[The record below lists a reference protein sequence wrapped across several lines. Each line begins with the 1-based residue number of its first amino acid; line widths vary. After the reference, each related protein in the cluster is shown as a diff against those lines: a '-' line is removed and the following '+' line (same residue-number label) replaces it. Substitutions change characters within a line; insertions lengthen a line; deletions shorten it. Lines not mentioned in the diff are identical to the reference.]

1 MLKRVMTGA
10 CLSLVLA
17 TAALASTITI
27 AHVETDPGAR
37 ALWDR
42 IGQDYTALHPDVT
55 VTFQYIENEAYKA
68 KLPTMLQ
75 SRDRPSLIYSWAGGV
90 MRAQAQA
97 NYLRAIPAADR
108 GWMSTLIPA
117 ATQAY
122 DVHGTIYGAPVL
134 MSEVAFFYNKTLF
147 AKAGVKAEDIRSWD
161 DFLGAVKTLKA
172 AGITPILVGAG
183 EKWPLHFYWSYL
195 ALRIGG
201 PDLLKQAEAGQNGGF
216 SAQPFVDAGRRLQDL
231 VKLDPFQPG
240 YQGTLALQAAG
251 LFGDGRGAM
260 QLMGNWLTS
269 TQKSNAAD
277 GKGLAADEVGIFA
290 FPVVAGGKGAVGDT
304 LGGVNGFLVTRDAP
318 KETEDFL
325 RFFSQAKYQQE
336 AARIGGYIPAVAG
349 TADAIVDPATKAV
362 AADLAASR
370 HIQIFFDQDLGPSV
384 GRVVNDVSV
393 SIAAGR
399 MTPEEGAKAVQQA
412 WDEQ

>member
-1 MLKRVMTGA
+1 MLKRVTLGA
-10 CLSLVLA
+10 CLWLVVA
-17 TAALASTITI
+17 GSAAASTITV

-42 IGQDYTALHPDVT
+42 IGRDYTALHPEVT
-55 VTFQYIENEAYKA
+55 VVFQYYENEAYKA

-75 SRDRPSLIYSWAGGV
+75 SHDRPSLIYSWAGGV
-90 MRAQAQA
+90 MRAQAEA
-97 NYLRAIPAADR
+97 KFLRAMPKADQA
-108 GWMSTLIPA
+108 WMRTLVPA

-122 DVHGTIYGAPVL
+122 DASGTVYGAPVL
-134 MSEVAFFYNKTLF
+134 MSEVAFFYNKALF
-147 AKAGVKAEDIRSWD
+147 AKAGLRAEDIRSWD
-161 DFLGAVKTLKA
+161 DFLSAVKTLKA

-201 PDLLKQAEAGQNGGF
+201 PDLLERAEAGRDGGF
-216 SAQPFVDAGRRLQDL
+216 TGRPFVEAGRRLQEL
-231 VKLDPFQPG
+231 VGLAPFQPG
-240 YQGTLALQAAG
+240 YQGTMALQAAG

-269 TQKSNAAD
+269 TQRNNAAD
-277 GKGLAADEVGIFA
+277 GKGLASDEIGVFA
-290 FPVVAGGKGAVGDT
+290 FPVVAGGKGASGDT
-304 LGGVNGFLVTRDAP
+304 LGGVNGFLVTTDAP

-325 RFFSQAKYQQE
+325 SFFSQAKYQRE
-336 AARIGGYIPAVAG
+336 AASMGAYIPAVAG
-349 TADAIVDPATKAV
+349 TADAIVDPVTKVV

-393 SIAAGR
+393 AIAAGR